1 MKDKSKDR
9 WFSVINDRSQ
19 GGTSLKS
26 GTIELMQNR
35 AIPSDDRKGVDEYL

>member
-9 WFSVINDRSQ
+9 WFSVLNDRSQ
-19 GGTSLKS
+19 GGTSLKP